1 MKVVKIEEE
10 ANRDTIETF
19 EHALKLAKAG
29 KIIGLVGAFKMR
41 NGITRKIVHGVFL
54 DDIPK
59 AIGEIETV
67 KMWLYGELELHEVPD
82 KDDELKEIED
92 EKDKKKKKNPKGVK
106 S

>member
-41 NGITRKIVHGVFL
+41 NGVTRKIVHGVFL

-59 AIGEIETV
+59 AIGELETV
-67 KMWLYGELELHEVPD
+67 KMWLFGELELHEVPD
-82 KDDELKEIED
+82 QDDELKEIED
-92 EKDKKKKKNPKGVK
+92 EKNPKGDK

>member
-1 MKVVKIEEE
+1 MKVIKIEEE
-10 ANRDTIETF
+10 ANKDTIATL

-59 AIGEIETV
+59 AIGELETV
-67 KMWLYGELELHEVPD
+67 KMWLFGELELHEVPTP
-82 KDDELKEIED
+82 KDELKELED
-92 EKDKKKKKNPKGVK
+92 EKDKKNPKGVK